1 MEAGDGRSAEERRA
15 AAEARQRAR
24 EGRPLPEDEA
34 EAGGE
39 GGEGWA
45 PRERPRM
52 SRHYGGADVYGRRR
66 LIAGICILIVALV
79 LFAMLGGC

>member
-1 MEAGDGRSAEERRA
+1 MIESGGRRSADERRA

-24 EGRPLPEDEA
+24 EGRGPEGDA
-34 EAGGE
+34 PGE

-45 PRERPRM
+45 AQERPRM

-66 LIAGICILIVALV
+66 LIAGVCILIVVLV